1 MRRGDI
7 VFVNFATGLEGEV
20 SRRRPAV
27 IISRNEFNEAT
38 RERQRG
44 GITVIPLTSNT
55 DKIFPFQVFLPAAI
69 TGLPRDSKAQC
80 EQVRTVVYA
89 RFESEPVG
97 IVPDD
102 YLQDIERAL
111 KLHLL
116 LP

>member
-1 MRRGDI
+1 MRRGEI

-80 EQVRTVVYA
+80 EQVRTVAYA